1 MLNITFSIFYAG
13 KLRFTE
19 SLLLPNQRSFFVLR
33 APIFVVLFAS
43 ILIVGGGTSVMG
55 AQLDAKIIPDDD
67 SAKIK
72 MTYQRTLSIVYN
84 DGGELAD
91 ELRGEDW
98 QIVVNADS
106 SDPGVQELMNS
117 LNQKIANDGSNS
129 HITDLDVEYS
139 ARLSGKSVTTLID
152 YKIVLHPTLSNYNI
166 RTYSANSPSLVDLAW
181 RGLTVDKPILIDG
194 VEINYPGSALQTNQP
209 GAFAILSGTE
219 ADLILSTSLINADGI
234 RDQPL
239 GNWHKLFDPT
249 GISSDAS
256 QFGLSEEIAGFVVTS
271 YTMGESSIREGR
283 QVEKEI
289 EKEFT
294 LDREYI
300 VRSVESADSATVKV
314 IGFATIDVLNNAE
327 VLGVTPDAPEGSGDT
342 TGGGFPIMIIYGM
355 AAMAGIGAIAVL
367 FMSSR
372 KLKAEE
378 GQGQQG
384 IDPALLQSYATSA
397 SSGGYQ
403 TVRGEAQLKGDSSY
417 EQTRSVYEQ
426 EKKDEPTSSGST
438 RGSMPKGW
446 KSS

>member
-1 MLNITFSIFYAG
+1 MIIHG
-13 KLRFTE
+13 KLI
-19 SLLLPNQRSFFVLR
+19 LWNQRSFFVFR
-33 APIFVVLFAS
+33 ASIFVVLFTGL
-43 ILIVGGGTSVMG
+43 LIVGSGTSVWG
-55 AQLDAKIIPDDD
+55 AQLDAKIIPDDE

-72 MTYQRTLSIVYN
+72 MTFQRTITIVYN

-91 ELRGEDW
+91 ELRGSDW
-98 QIVVNADS
+98 QIMVNADL
-106 SDPGVQELMNS
+106 SDPGVQDLMNK
-117 LNQKIANDGSNS
+117 LNQKIAEDGSNS

-166 RTYSANSPSLVDLAW
+166 RQYSPNSPSLVDLAW
-181 RGLTVDKPILIDG
+181 RGLTVDSPIVIDG
-194 VEINYPGSALQTNQP
+194 VEINYPGSALESNQP
-209 GAFAILSGTE
+209 GALEIISGTE
-219 ADLILSTSLINADGI
+219 GDSILSSNLINADGI

-256 QFGLSEEIAGFVVTS
+256 QFGLSEEIAGFVVTT

-283 QVEKEI
+283 QVEKEF
-289 EKEFT
+289 EVEFT
-294 LDREYI
+294 TDKEYVI
-300 VRSVESADSATVKV
+300 KSVESADSANIAV
-314 IGFATIDVLNNAE
+314 IGFASIDILDNSE
-327 VLGVTPDAPEGSGDT
+327 VLGVTPEAPEDFGDT

-355 AAMAGIGAIAVL
+355 AGMAGIGAIAVL

-384 IDPALLQSYATSA
+384 IDPSQLQGYATSA
-397 SSGGYQ
+397 SAGGYQ

-417 EQTRSVYEQ
+417 EQTRSVYEE
-426 EKKDEPTSSGST
+426 EKKEEPSSSGSS

-446 KSS
+446 KPS